1 MREKPLAEARLA
13 DHRIGTIRNLTERA
27 HPMERIE
34 VGKVDEAERSASRPV
49 PEDARGGHLGFVAH
63 EIRNPLST
71 ALWTAELLARL
82 SAVERGGARG
92 EKLSAMCLRSIAR
105 VRQLVEDHLLSE
117 RLDAG
122 GIPLRVEALGLEEL
136 VATILGR
143 RPPDAP
149 VTGVVEIDPALGVD
163 ADRGLLERA
172 IESLVGVAG
181 AGQTPVKVTAVAMDR
196 EVVVVVSG
204 KDPDPSALADPVKG
218 SPSDPTGKALAV
230 PLARRI
236 AVALGGALAAGEG
249 GWRLTLPRAVA
260 YTPRPSPA
268 ARP

>member
-1 MREKPLAEARLA
+1 
-13 DHRIGTIRNLTERA
+13 
-27 HPMERIE
+27 MERIE

-49 PEDARGGHLGFVAH
+49 PGDARGGHLGFVAH

-82 SAVERGGARG
+82 PAAERGGARG

-105 VRQLVEDHLLSE
+105 VRQLVEDHLMSE

-122 GIPLRVEALGLEEL
+122 GIPLRVEALGLAEL
-136 VATILGR
+136 VTTVLGR
-143 RPPDAP
+143 RLPDAP
-149 VTGVVEIDPALGVD
+149 AASGAVEIDPALGVE

-181 AGQTPVKVTAVAMDR
+181 ADQTPVKVTAVAMDR

-204 KDPDPSALADPVKG
+204 KGPDPSALADPVKG
-218 SPSDPTGKALAV
+218 SPSDPTGKALAL
-230 PLARRI
+230 PLVRRI